1 MVVNNSRIWFYE
13 LLGKFVTSKSRLDI
27 LFSYILVFNDR
38 EFTKKS
44 ISGPISDFWG
54 EKSLIFDKKWSNY
67 GLFGAKNHQNWAIF
81 WLFSTIFR
89 HFYQKYEKSGE
100 IRLKSYQN
108 YSVWSNKK
116 AN

>member
-67 GLFGAKNHQNWAIF
+67 GSFGAKITKIGPFLGYFRQFLDIF
-81 WLFSTIFR
+81 I
-89 HFYQKYEKSGE
+89 KNMKKSGE
-100 IRLKSYQN
+100 IRLKS
-108 YSVWSNKK
+108 
-116 AN
+116 